1 MAVANMTLR
10 PKLNGRSWM
19 LSWRITSWIL
29 IAFGVA
35 ACSFGTNSPGSNCPA
50 SIDAIEIHSFDQA
63 PASIGVPRGW
73 DARLA
78 LGDQSRVLSISDSP
92 RQPVI
97 EISIGR
103 YEATMD
109 DDLALELLRADGVV
123 VGESELTLKGGQR
136 QLATVVETTE
146 LGVAR
151 RVLEAF
157 TPDEHGKIRQ
167 VSASTPLEYADA
179 CRPQIA
185 ALLETVDFQ

>member
-1 MAVANMTLR
+1 
-10 PKLNGRSWM
+10 
-19 LSWRITSWIL
+19 
-29 IAFGVA
+29 
-35 ACSFGTNSPGSNCPA
+35 
-50 SIDAIEIHSFDQA
+50 
-63 PASIGVPRGW
+63 
-73 DARLA
+73 
-78 LGDQSRVLSISDSP
+78 
-92 RQPVI
+92 
-97 EISIGR
+97 
-103 YEATMD
+103 MD